1 MIPYGRQCIDDDDIS
16 AAIAVLKS
24 DWLTTGPKVE
34 EFEQAIADYVGA
46 KFAVAVTNGTAALHA
61 AMYALGISPG
71 DEVIVPPMTFAATAN
86 CVVYQGGTP
95 VFVDVCSDTLLI
107 DVEKIEEKI
116 TARTKAVIAVDYAG
130 HPCDYDAL
138 REVCE
143 RYGLFLVADACHALG
158 GEYKDRKVGSL
169 ADMTV
174 FSFHPVKHITTGEGG
189 MITTDNEEFTRR
201 MKIFRN
207 HGITADHRQRDQ
219 QGSWFYEM
227 VDLGYNYR
235 LTDIQCA
242 LGLSQLRKLPG
253 WVVRRRQIARSYDE
267 GFAGMLEVQ
276 PLPVRSNVM
285 HAYHLYTVRVKTM
298 TIGLSRTQI
307 FAELRAKDIGVN
319 VHYIPVHMHPF
330 YRQRFGTASGL
341 CPVAEQAYE
350 ELVTL
355 PMFPSM
361 SDEDVEAVI
370 VGLANTIHPI

>member
-1 MIPYGRQCIDDDDIS
+1 MVLRNGR
-16 AAIAVLKS
+16 
-24 DWLTTGPKVE
+24 P
-34 EFEQAIADYVGA
+34 
-46 KFAVAVTNGTAALHA
+46 
-61 AMYALGISPG
+61 
-71 DEVIVPPMTFAATAN
+71 
-86 CVVYQGGTP
+86 
-95 VFVDVCSDTLLI
+95 
-107 DVEKIEEKI
+107 
-116 TARTKAVIAVDYAG
+116 
-130 HPCDYDAL
+130 
-138 REVCE
+138 
-143 RYGLFLVADACHALG
+143 
-158 GEYKDRKVGSL
+158 
-169 ADMTV
+169 
-174 FSFHPVKHITTGEGG
+174 
-189 MITTDNEEFTRR
+189 
-201 MKIFRN
+201 
-207 HGITADHRQRDQ
+207 
-219 QGSWFYEM
+219 
-227 VDLGYNYR
+227 GYNYR